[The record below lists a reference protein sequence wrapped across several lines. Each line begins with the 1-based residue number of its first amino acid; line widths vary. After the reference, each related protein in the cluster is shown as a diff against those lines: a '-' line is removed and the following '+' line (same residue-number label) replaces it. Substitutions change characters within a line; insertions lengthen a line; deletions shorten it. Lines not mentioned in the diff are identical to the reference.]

1 MARSSLAIV
10 LYIDSMSSNY
20 LEKDTKGFQVWLTY
34 RYMTSLVAESD
45 ETTEILMGGSIF
57 WCAISAPLAISS

>member
-1 MARSSLAIV
+1 M

-45 ETTEILMGGSIF
+45 ETTEILMGDSIF
-57 WCAISAPLAISS
+57 RCAISAPLAISS